1 MSGLPRSLRDI
12 FTGLEGLTSSG
23 GYSRTPGFL
32 QSLHPVARL
41 IGVTSIICASLF
53 TGNLETLLL
62 MALVPL
68 FLSLASRIPLRRY
81 LLSTL
86 IIPLPATMTM
96 VLVVFMTPGT
106 PLLSWGI
113 GSVIIQITAEGITR
127 FAVFAL
133 RVWLSFASLNL
144 LTLTMGIEGIIG
156 VLATLH
162 APTILLQ
169 LTSMTYSF
177 IRLSLN
183 EAAKMLFAREARM
196 HGHRRMLNLTD
207 LHGLASIIAVLMLR
221 TLERGERVYSAMK
234 ARGYELNTIRKPRI
248 TPLRIRDI
256 LFIVCIM
263 TFSAA
268 AVVVQTWH

>member
-106 PLLSWGI
+106 PLLSWGL
-113 GSVIIQITAEGITR
+113 GWVTIQITAEGVAR

-133 RVWLSFASLNL
+133 RVWLCFASLNL

-156 VLATLH
+156 VLATLRV
-162 APTILLQ
+162 PTILLQ

-196 HGHRRMLNLTD
+196 HRGRRVINLAD
-207 LHGLASIIAVLMLR
+207 LHGLASILSSLM
-221 TLERGERVYSAMK
+221 
-234 ARGYELNTIRKPRI
+234 
-248 TPLRIRDI
+248 
-256 LFIVCIM
+256 
-263 TFSAA
+263 
-268 AVVVQTWH
+268 